1 DRHLIS
7 APSQSP
13 KRARICA
20 PAPVRPIGARRGE
33 REAFSFHDRRPPEMG
48 DQEEE
53 LAGFA
58 RVRPAAFL
66 EVMSSELP
74 DGYATQEVNHLTLA
88 YFAVAGL
95 SLLRE
100 LDRVS

>member
-1 DRHLIS
+1 DRQLIS

-13 KRARICA
+13 KRARIRS
-20 PAPVRPIGARRGE
+20 PAPVRPIGGDEE
-33 REAFSFHDRRPPEMG
+33 RERPSLSTTDDRRRWG
-48 DQEEE
+48 T
-53 LAGFA
+53 
-58 RVRPAAFL
+58 RRRSRPGSRASHAAFL

-88 YFAVAGL
+88 YFSVAGL